1 MKKTNLRFNIDT
13 LSGYDFYPFLDVTN
27 LIKHSLEQRKKIS
40 DYKLKTS
47 INYNIILQCSTFL
60 EGSFGQ
66 IFDSIIEFRKIIVSD
81 SENEYKKY
89 TIQTLND
96 LEDRVDRAQWNNYPD
111 IFHSLFGYKISSKMD
126 NESWKAI
133 QIMFKFRNAITH
145 GNVITIEYMPIDKS
159 NNCEIKVLKK
169 YSDIYKYFS
178 EKKLIESDTVGFVH
192 LMNDKIADY
201 LVEKSFRFIQEIINT
216 ISDKREQSIVRN
228 RLMLLNE
235 KNQVLI

>member
-13 LSGYDFYPFLDVTN
+13 LSGYDFYPFLDVMN
-27 LIKHSLEQRKKIS
+27 LINHSLEQRKS
-40 DYKLKTS
+40 TFDSKLKTS

-66 IFDSIIEFRKIIVSD
+66 IFDSIIEFRKTIISN
-81 SENEYKKY
+81 SENEYKKF

-96 LEDRVDRAQWNNYPD
+96 LEDRIDKAQWNNYPD

-145 GNVITIEYMPIDKS
+145 GNIITIEYMPIDEL

-178 EKKLIESDTVGFVH
+178 EKKLIETDAVGFVH

-201 LVEKSFRFIQEIINT
+201 FAKKSSGFVQEIINT
-216 ISDKREQSIVRN
+216 ITDKREQSIVRN
-228 RLMLLNE
+228 RLMYLNE
-235 KNQVLI
+235 KNQT